1 MKYLKIKKLYNLFLL
16 LVLVIQCKQSVKLP
30 LNETKMSEVLTD
42 IHLAEAAVD
51 NESGDMKDSITRL
64 YYPQIFEHHGIKQW
78 EFDSTMSILSTNPIL
93 MGKIYKKVQAIL
105 KEKYPTDTLKQV
117 K

>member
-1 MKYLKIKKLYNLFLL
+1 MNNLKITIKNYLFFTFIFL
-16 LVLVIQCKQSVKLP
+16 IQCRQSVKFP
-30 LNETKMSEVLTD
+30 VNEMKMGEVLTD

-51 NESGDMKDSITRL
+51 NESSEMKDSITRL

-78 EFDSTMSILSTNPIL
+78 EFDSTMSMLSTKPVIMNRVF
-93 MGKIYKKVQAIL
+93 KIVIDNIQKKS
-105 KEKYPTDTLKQV
+105 EPDTLSKG

>member
-1 MKYLKIKKLYNLFLL
+1 MNRFSINKKYNLLL
-16 LVLVIQCKQSVKLP
+16 ILGLLIQCRQSVKFP
-30 LNETKMSEVLTD
+30 VNEIKMAEILTD
-42 IHLAEAAVD
+42 IHIAEAAVD

-78 EFDSTMSILSTNPIL
+78 EFDSTMSMLSTKPII
-93 MGKIYKKVQAIL
+93 MNRIFKTVIDNIQKKSTSDSL
-105 KEKYPTDTLKQV
+105 SKV

>member
-1 MKYLKIKKLYNLFLL
+1 MNNLKINIKYYSFFTLLFLT
-16 LVLVIQCKQSVKLP
+16 QCRQSVKFP
-30 LNETKMSEVLTD
+30 VNEIKMAEILTD
-42 IHLAEAAVD
+42 IHIAEAAVD

-78 EFDSTMSILSTNPIL
+78 EFDSTMSMLSTKPII
-93 MGKIYKKVQAIL
+93 MNRIFKIVIDNIQKKNTPDSL
-105 KEKYPTDTLKQV
+105 SKV